1 MVYFFEG
8 TALLQNR
15 IRVDHKSH
23 SVAFD
28 QSVESLYYVKLR
40 TIIKQDFS
48 QTLENTFFIDAKG
61 QSKIEVI
68 LINRIKFI
76 ILFKW
81 EENVTYFSAV
91 ASLTTTTVSNLK

>member
-48 QTLENTFFIDAKG
+48 QTLEKYIFH
-61 QSKIEVI
+61 
-68 LINRIKFI
+68 
-76 ILFKW
+76 
-81 EENVTYFSAV
+81 
-91 ASLTTTTVSNLK
+91 